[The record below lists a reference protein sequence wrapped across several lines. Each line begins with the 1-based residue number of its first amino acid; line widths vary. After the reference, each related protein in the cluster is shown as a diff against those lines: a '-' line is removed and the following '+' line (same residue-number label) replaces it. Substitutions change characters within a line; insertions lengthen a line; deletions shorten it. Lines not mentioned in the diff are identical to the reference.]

1 MDRSQSGW
9 TDTYATDQGSYGY
22 DAAGNL
28 ASDSHK
34 GLLFSYNLA
43 NLPSKVEGVGY
54 NAGLTY
60 SYGYLSD
67 GTEANQKVLSFIIW
81 SKIVKADI
89 LCFYMFHQ
97 IKAEISLDYL
107 ATHISF
113 ISLFAISNMFFFNI
127 LRILAKLFVSIILLL
142 ILLSHIGNAVTN
154 QHIGITGFYFTQN
167 DVTFISE
174 IYGNSGDEHFSRPR
188 IIIEKAGEVLYNHQ
202 YICTCG
208 HCLGVSNASVYHI
221 IKLNRPGHYQTI
233 YSYESIEEY
242 KAGLDSLAIDLS
254 SLKYLKYKKFNNSV
268 HLELSPLIN

>member
-1 MDRSQSGW
+1 MSRN
-9 TDTYATDQGSYGY
+9 T
-22 DAAGNL
+22 
-28 ASDSHK
+28 
-34 GLLFSYNLA
+34 
-43 NLPSKVEGVGY
+43 
-54 NAGLTY
+54 
-60 SYGYLSD
+60 LSCL
-67 GTEANQKVLSFIIW
+67 N
-81 SKIVKADI
+81 
-89 LCFYMFHQ
+89 
-97 IKAEISLDYL
+97 ISLDYL

-142 ILLSHIGNAVTN
+142 IFLSHIGNAVTN

-188 IIIEKAGEVLYNHQ
+188 IIIERAGEVLYNHQ
-202 YICTCG
+202 FICTCG